1 MEEQVGIAEGT
12 SVTTSIFSNSS
23 ELLNMHRISSL
34 DAVRGIIMILMA
46 LDHSRYFFSRSQVFL
61 DPLLTTPALFFTKWV
76 TNFCAPGFFLL
87 AGCGAYLSASRG
99 KPLSQLSLT
108 LATRGLWLIVLGFT
122 VNKFFWS
129 FTYDVSFFTAGIFW
143 CLGCSMIFLAGMVFL
158 PWSLILAVSLS
169 IILLHNCFDT
179 FYPENLGAFS
189 TIWSILHQKGPLLID
204 DFLPLYILYPLIPW
218 IGVMT
223 GGYCLGKVML
233 SEHKER
239 RKHLFILGGAL
250 VISFFLLRGFNLYGN
265 PVDWMTQKNALLTFM
280 NILDCE
286 KYPPSLS
293 FLLITLGPIL
303 ILIAALDRP
312 LAPWMKPLIHFGEV
326 PFLFYIIHIP
336 LLNIMS
342 IIASEIPG
350 VRTQQLLTVTSQ
362 LVSPPDFQWDLPLTY
377 GAWILAVLLL
387 YPVCRR
393 YAHFKIGRKDWWLS
407 YL

>member
-1 MEEQVGIAEGT
+1 
-12 SVTTSIFSNSS
+12 
-23 ELLNMHRISSL
+23 
-34 DAVRGIIMILMA
+34 MILMA

-61 DPLLTTPALFFTKWV
+61 DPLVTTPTLFFTKWV

-99 KPLSQLSLT
+99 KPLGQLSLT

-129 FTYDVSFFTAGIFW
+129 FTYDVSSFTAGIFW
-143 CLGCSMIFLAGMVFL
+143 CLGGAMIFLAGMVYL

-169 IILLHNCFDT
+169 LILLHNCFDT
-179 FYPENLGAFS
+179 VNPENLGAFS

-204 DFLPLYILYPLIPW
+204 GFLPLYILYPLIPW

-233 SEHKER
+233 SVPKER
-239 RKHLFILGGAL
+239 RKILFILGSAL

-265 PVDWMTQKNALLTFM
+265 PVDWTTQKDALFTVM

-293 FLLITLGPIL
+293 FLLITLGPLL

-312 LAPWMKPLIHFGEV
+312 PGPWMKPVIHFGEV

-336 LLNIMS
+336 LLNIIS
-342 IIASEIPG
+342 LIAGAITGVGTYQPLTITSPG
-350 VRTQQLLTVTSQ
+350 V
-362 LVSPPDFQWDLPLTY
+362 SPADLQWDLALTY
-377 GAWILAVLLL
+377 GAWILAVMLL

-393 YAHFKIGRKDWWLS
+393 FARFKSGRKDWWLS